1 MVTLGVEDVVSESVA
16 QRLIREYA
24 PRLQWVQTIGL
35 TGFGQLKKQMPTFNK
50 IAQYRGPVIVVT
62 DLDNPRSCPIVLIV
76 EWSQDLQLSPSFVF
90 RVAVIEI
97 ETWLIADRQRIAK
110 WLTVPE
116 TLVPR
121 LPETIP
127 EPKECLVNLA
137 SRSRNRRLREA
148 MVPRPGSTRSTGPG
162 YNEYVSAFASD
173 VWNPEAAR
181 TIAPSLD
188 RAIVRIA
195 ELSN

>member
-76 EWSQDLQLSPSFVF
+76 EW
-90 RVAVIEI
+90 R
-97 ETWLIADRQRIAK
+97 
-110 WLTVPE
+110 
-116 TLVPR
+116 
-121 LPETIP
+121 
-127 EPKECLVNLA
+127 
-137 SRSRNRRLREA
+137 
-148 MVPRPGSTRSTGPG
+148 
-162 YNEYVSAFASD
+162 
-173 VWNPEAAR
+173 
-181 TIAPSLD
+181 
-188 RAIVRIA
+188 
-195 ELSN
+195 